1 MNDVHMKLC
10 SSPWWAEHVETKLLP
25 WVIGDVDLGSRL
37 LEVGPG
43 PGLTTDVLRHRAPR
57 MTALELNPT
66 LAASLTSRMAGTNV
80 EVVRGDGTRQ
90 PFEDGLFSAA
100 ASFTMLHHVPTTEL
114 QDKLLAETARVLR
127 AGGVFVG
134 SDSLDSEGFRQLHV
148 DDICVPVDPETFP
161 ARLRTAGFKDVAIE
175 VDWRGMRFFA
185 RKAADQRATLTPRE

>member
-25 WVIGDVDLGSRL
+25 WVVGDLRLGDHL

-43 PGLTTDVLRHRAPR
+43 PGLTTDVLRHKVPR
-57 MTALELNPT
+57 MTALELNPE
-66 LAASLTSRMAGTNV
+66 LAASLTERMAGTTV

-90 PFEDGLFSAA
+90 PFDDGYFSAA
-100 ASFTMLHHVPTTEL
+100 ASFTMLHHVPTVEL

-127 AGGVFVG
+127 PGAVFVG
-134 SDSLDSEGFRQLHV
+134 SDSLDSDGFRQLHI

-161 ARLRTAGFKDVAIE
+161 ARLSRAGFTDVTIE
-175 VDWRGMRFFA
+175 VDWRGMRFFT
-185 RKAADQRATLTPRE
+185 RKP